1 MRKTS
6 AYARKMRRQPERSQF
21 NGAEWINTVQR
32 CRGYTD
38 EPIPGAWNPDG
49 GQTVTAANGA
59 ALRVRAAF
67 DVIKLAAVA
76 PDDMEPHD
84 LLAHAVGIAW
94 LRAIEIA
101 GHEPDKNPM
110 LPILK
115 LGTEAVQRLGER
127 RRRAGVWGFDGPA
140 IQQVSDAL
148 DVYEEILMNSS
159 PLQMANASKKREQLL
174 LERMKSGSVDLS
186 TTG

>member
-6 AYARKMRRQPERSQF
+6 AYARKMRRQPERAQF
-21 NGAEWINTVQR
+21 NGAEWINTLQR

-38 EPIPGAWNPDG
+38 EPIPGAFNADG

-67 DVIKLAAVA
+67 DVIKTATVA

-84 LLAHAVGIAW
+84 LLTHAVGVAW

-101 GHEPDKNPM
+101 GHEPGKNPM

-115 LGTEAVQRLGER
+115 LGTNAVQRLGER
-127 RRRAGVWGFDGPA
+127 RRMTGAWGFDGPA
-140 IQQVSDAL
+140 IQQVADAL

-159 PLQMANASKKREQLL
+159 PLQMANASRRREKLL
-174 LERMKSGSVDLS
+174 LDMQKK
-186 TTG
+186 

>member
-6 AYARKMRRQPERSQF
+6 AYARKMRRQSDRAQF
-21 NGAEWINTVQR
+21 NGAEWINTLQR

-59 ALRVRAAF
+59 ALRVRSAF
-67 DVIKLAAVA
+67 DVIKSSSVA
-76 PDDMEPHD
+76 PDDTEPHD
-84 LLAHAVGIAW
+84 LLA
-94 LRAIEIA
+94 RAIEIA
-101 GHEPDKNPM
+101 GHDPGKNPM

-115 LGTEAVQRLGER
+115 LGTEAIQRLGECR
-127 RRRAGVWGFDGPA
+127 RRTGAWGFDGPS
-140 IQQVSDAL
+140 IQKVTDAL

-159 PLQMANASKKREQLL
+159 PLQMANASRKREQLL
-174 LERMKSGSVDLS
+174 INIQKK
-186 TTG
+186 

>member
-6 AYARKMRRQPERSQF
+6 AYARKMRRQPERAQF
-21 NGAEWINTVQR
+21 NGAEWINTLQW

-38 EPIPGAWNPDG
+38 EPIPGAFNPDG

-67 DVIKLAAVA
+67 DVIKTATVA

-101 GHEPDKNPM
+101 GHEPGKNPM

-115 LGTEAVQRLGER
+115 LGTNAVQRLGER
-127 RRRAGVWGFDGPA
+127 RRRTGAWGLDGPA
-140 IQQVSDAL
+140 IQQVADAL
-148 DVYEEILMNSS
+148 DVYDEILMNSS

-174 LERMKSGSVDLS
+174 LERMKSGNVDLS
-186 TTG
+186 TTR